1 MDQSAIDTLDSGF
14 SLSTEPA
21 CGRVR
26 KCIWPR
32 V

>member
-26 KCIWPR
+26 
-32 V
+32 